1 MGARSLRRLG
11 EPRPLHVI
19 PGPTGIPHV
28 VIVDGRRRSVTA
40 IREDW
45 LVQDRWWTDEPVD
58 RHYYELVIEPGRVI
72 VTFRDTRTGGWYAH
86 EHPGPAVRRRGA
98 A

>member
-1 MGARSLRRLG
+1 M
-11 EPRPLHVI
+11 I

-28 VIVDGRRRSVTA
+28 VIVGGRRRSVTA

-72 VTFRDTRTGGWYAH
+72 VTFRDTRTGVWYAH
-86 EHPGPAVRRRGA
+86 GQPGPSIRRRGGA
-98 A
+98 

>member
-1 MGARSLRRLG
+1 M
-11 EPRPLHVI
+11 I
-19 PGPTGIPHV
+19 TGPTGIPHAV
-28 VIVDGRRRSVTA
+28 VVGGRNRSVTA

-58 RHYYELVIEPGRVI
+58 RHYYELVVEPGRVV
-72 VTFRDTRTGGWYAH
+72 VTFRDARTGGWYAH
-86 EHPGPAVRRRGA
+86 ADPGGARRRGA

>member
-1 MGARSLRRLG
+1 MIA
-11 EPRPLHVI
+11 
-19 PGPTGIPHV
+19 GPTGIPHAV
-28 VIVDGRRRSVTA
+28 VIDGGRRSVTA

-58 RHYYELVIEPGRVI
+58 RHYYELVVDPGRVI
-72 VTFRDTRTGGWYAH
+72 IAYRDARTGGWFTHTGAR
-86 EHPGPAVRRRGA
+86 GPARRRGA